1 MSDLWDRCQMQFAHT
16 VHWCNKKFM
25 LKLKLRKFGVRF
37 LTQEFNCCIRASRY
51 AGACPAGT
59 KSLQDTL
66 LVCLSLAA
74 VWRHYDVVKQD
85 WRSQWEITRISCF
98 VTTIKLPHAL
108 QINAVAFFKVA
119 QQQTI
124 GKVGNS
130 IICLWT
136 DNFCLQSERIIKIS
150 QYLRKLCWNEEGS
163 SFLMTHSVVDRASE
177 IEGGGWYEKL
187 RWSEILAENRDFFH
201 TSAFDF
207 PDVWYGKTRMV
218 WLYAIVKNCLKI
230 CLAVST
236 ATGVWQ
242 TDGRTDR
249 HHAIG

>member
-51 AGACPAGT
+51 AGTCPAGT

-177 IEGGGWYEKL
+177 IEGGGGMKNWDEARYWQKIAIFFIPLHLTSQTFGTEKL
-187 RWSEILAENRDFFH
+187 EWCGYTRLWK
-201 TSAFDF
+201 T
-207 PDVWYGKTRMV
+207 VWRYV
-218 WLYAIVKNCLKI
+218 WPFRQLPACDRQ
-230 CLAVST
+230 
-236 ATGVWQ
+236 TGGQ
-242 TDGRTDR
+242 TDIMR
-249 HHAIG
+249 